1 MMNNIP
7 PFTFKFCICR
17 NPFTRTFSYYKH
29 FIKWNQYCSH
39 FTFYDFLYHIK
50 KKIIFDITPM
60 ILYHQSFY
68 IYNLKGEIG
77 VKIFRYEKLREVE
90 KIVGKIPVLNNGIYD
105 REEYNYHYAQNNNIE
120 VVRELF
126 FVDFQTFN
134 YSKDFS

>member
-1 MMNNIP
+1 MQSSGDILFVHIPKNAGKSIFSVIDDKWKRSNEFNHDPLFSLEMMNNIP

-60 ILYHQSFY
+60 ILYPQSFY

-77 VKIFRYEKLREVE
+77 VKIFRYEILREVE
-90 KIVGKIPVLNNGIYD
+90 KIVG
-105 REEYNYHYAQNNNIE
+105 
-120 VVRELF
+120 
-126 FVDFQTFN
+126 
-134 YSKDFS
+134 